1 MSVQI
6 TLRKA
11 DKFLKQNNLGGA
23 AQLYLEVLTQFPNN
37 PRAKS
42 GLLAL
47 EQAARK
53 STAAPKPPQPTV
65 AQRAQ
70 IPNPT
75 GGMTPTSQQMK
86 ALQALMS
93 EGKIQQLLQEG
104 QRLAMLFP
112 QAPELLNLLGLA
124 HARLNQHEEAI
135 RLFARATE
143 VAPNYADA
151 HINKAASLAQTG
163 RLEETAEAAEKGIE
177 LAPNNAAAYLPYGY
191 ATNRLGAPDEAFTA
205 FSKAIALVPDEPE
218 PLVGAGNALG
228 AMGRHDEAKD
238 YFSKALEKRPNEPR
252 YIQNFATALMSSNRA
267 DEAAIFLKAKLD
279 SIPEEIELLV
289 TLAKAQKNTRFVEDN
304 IATCERILKINPAH
318 AEIWRLLGS
327 IYQGLGDTPQATECL
342 KTALMHD
349 PEAKGTLAQLW
360 EMLPLPAD
368 HPDLDR
374 LRGYFE
380 SDATPAAERVQ
391 VGFTLFQTYDR
402 LGDCA
407 MAFPYLMRANQIRRE
422 HEPYDIDRQESMF
435 GKLKAQFAHPPAPL
449 EGQVLKDIP
458 APHRPVFIVGMPRS
472 GTSLSEQIL
481 ASHSQVFG
489 GGELPYL
496 DRKLQSI
503 GWKNSQPPEQ
513 LDRNGLIDIRKS
525 YFEGLQRL
533 EVDAPVIT
541 DKTPLNFR
549 WVGHALLAIPEARVL
564 FMRRDS
570 RATCWSN
577 YSKSFTGIANNFG
590 NDMVDTAKMYRYHLD
605 LMAFWAEIF
614 PDRVTMVPYEKLT
627 ENQEEESR
635 KLVAAAGLE
644 WEEACLDFHKTER
657 AVKTLSA
664 SQVKQK
670 MYTGS
675 SEAWRRYEAYLG
687 PMLEQLEGLD

>member
-1 MSVQI
+1 MSVQT

-11 DKFLKQNNLGGA
+11 DKFLKQNNFGGA
-23 AQLYLEVLTQFPNN
+23 AQLYLEVLEQFPSN

-47 EQAARK
+47 EQAARNAA
-53 STAAPKPPQPTV
+53 TAPKPSQPTGG
-65 AQRAQ
+65 QRAQ
-70 IPNPT
+70 VPNPG
-75 GGMTPTSQQMK
+75 GGMAPMPQQMR

-93 EGKIQQLLQEG
+93 VGRIQQLLEEG

-135 RLFARATE
+135 RLFTRATE
-143 VAPNYADA
+143 IAPTYAEA
-151 HINKAASLAQTG
+151 HINKAASLAHTG
-163 RLEETAEAAEKGIE
+163 RLEDTADAAAKGIA
-177 LAPNNAAAYLPYGY
+177 LAPDNAAAYLPYGY
-191 ATNRLGAPDEAFTA
+191 AKTRLGAPDEAFTA
-205 FSKAIALVPDEPE
+205 FSKAIALVPGEPE

-228 AMGRHDEAKD
+228 AMGRHNDALD
-238 YFSKALEKRPNEPR
+238 YFRKALEKRPNEPR
-252 YIQNFATALMSSNRA
+252 YIQNVATALMSSNRA
-267 DEAAIFLKAKLD
+267 DEAAAFLKTKLE
-279 SIPEEIELLV
+279 SIPEELELLV
-289 TLAKAQKNTRFVEDN
+289 TLAKALKDTRFVEET
-304 IATCERILKINPAH
+304 IATCEHLLEKYPAQ
-318 AEIWRLLGS
+318 ADIWRLLGS
-327 IYQGLGDTPQATECL
+327 TYQGLGDTARAIECL
-342 KTALMHD
+342 KTALTHD
-349 PEAKGTLAQLW
+349 PNAIGTRAQLW
-360 EMLPLPAD
+360 ELTPLPAD
-368 HPDLDR
+368 HPDRDR

-380 SDATPAAERVQ
+380 SNTTPAAERVQ

-407 MAFPYLMRANQIRRE
+407 TAFPYLMRANQIRRE
-422 HEPYDIDRQESMF
+422 HEPYEIDRQERLF
-435 GKLKAQFAHPPAPL
+435 GNLKAQFAHPPAPL

-458 APHRPVFIVGMPRS
+458 ARHRPVFIVGMPRS

-513 LDRNGLIDIRKS
+513 LDRDVLIDIRQS
-525 YFEGLQRL
+525 YFDGLHRL
-533 EVDAPVIT
+533 EVDAPVII

-577 YSKSFTGIANNFG
+577 YSKSFTGSANNFG
-590 NDMVDTAKMYRYHLD
+590 NDMVDVAKMYRYHLD
-605 LMAFWAEIF
+605 LMAFWAEMF
-614 PDRVTMVPYEKLT
+614 PDRVTIVPYEKLT

-635 KLVAAAGLE
+635 KLVAAAGLD

-657 AVKTLSA
+657 AVRTVSA
-664 SQVKQK
+664 TQVKQK

-675 SEAWRRYEAYLG
+675 SETWRRYEAYLG